1 MNLTLIVVVLLTIYM
16 MIRGYRKGFT
26 KELSGL
32 VALIASFF
40 VLALAIMLFSSFSEG
55 EVTNTVY
62 SVILLVLFGAV
73 YGVIK
78 LLLRSAKA
86 ITTLPFLHF
95 LDQLLGV
102 AAGLGKSILIV
113 WILFLLCAN
122 NYLGTITEYVRADI
136 AGSTILKLL
145 YQYNF
150 FVS

>member
-1 MNLTLIVVVLLTIYM
+1 MNLTLIVVLLLTIYM
-16 MIRGYRKGFT
+16 MIKGYRKGFT

-32 VALIASFF
+32 VALIAAFF
-40 VLALAIMLFSSFSEG
+40 VLALAIMLFSSFSQG

-62 SVILLVLFGAV
+62 SVILLVLSGAV

-102 AAGLGKSILIV
+102 AAGFGKSVLIV

-122 NYLGTITEYVRADI
+122 NYLGTITEYIRADI
-136 AGSTILKLL
+136 AGSAILKLL

-150 FVS
+150 FIS

>member
-102 AAGLGKSILIV
+102 AAGLGKSVLIV